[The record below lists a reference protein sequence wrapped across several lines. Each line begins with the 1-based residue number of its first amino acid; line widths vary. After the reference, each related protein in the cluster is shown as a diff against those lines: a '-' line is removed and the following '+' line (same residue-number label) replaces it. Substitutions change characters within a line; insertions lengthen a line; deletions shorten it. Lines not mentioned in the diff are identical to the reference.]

1 MKATMALV
9 ILGLFA
15 VAPDARA
22 ADSCEDL
29 AEEVWD
35 VRSWAPDRGEV
46 IVERE
51 HEWCIEDEAIGEARE
66 VYTWYEVLD
75 RNGKAIRWF
84 VAGNEIQQSQFAVRM
99 LKGEVPPEALFG
111 EDALEEY
118 EKARKF
124 EDASTASKSP
134 SGACTVKVDTTAKA
148 VFPITAHVI
157 ADGKPVWSDSPR
169 SGTGSGRKYEIQTWW
184 AAGADLL
191 LIRYALPGPSVAP
204 KSGKG
209 RPIAT
214 TVSEMT
220 FVSAYREP
228 AIAPCFKK

>member
-9 ILGLFA
+9 VLGLFA
-15 VAPDARA
+15 VAPEAR

-35 VRSWAPDRGEV
+35 VRSWSPDRGEV

-75 RNGKAIRWF
+75 RNGKSIRWF

-111 EDALEEY
+111 EADLEEY
-118 EKARKF
+118 EKSRKF
-124 EDASTASKSP
+124 VEASTAQKSP
-134 SGACTVKVDTTAKA
+134 SGACTVKVETTPKT
-148 VFPITAHVI
+148 VFPVKATVV
-157 ADGKPVWSDSPR
+157 ADGKTIWSDTPH
-169 SGTGSGRKYEIQTWW
+169 GQGSGRKADVQTWW
-184 AAGADLL
+184 AGGADMLL
-191 LIRYALPGPSVAP
+191 VRYGLPGPSVAP

-209 RPIAT
+209 KPIPT
-214 TVSEMT
+214 TISEMT
-220 FVSAYREP
+220 FVSTYREP
-228 AIAPCFKK
+228 ALAPCFKK